1 MKLNIKKRTWLSI
14 HTCLALFCC
23 FAEIVPTFASPAP
36 QSFFDP
42 ADAITGLEAGEATLI
57 GRPSASR
64 KALPSSGK
72 SKIEQVYSKN
82 EVVYLLPFSPFIQS
96 LVTANANNKGVLIAL
111 LAPAQEYSARVLT
124 DDNGYFVFRGL
135 KPGRYLLLTAVPYKA
150 AVTIREDTGKTRTE
164 TQYNSTPIFGA
175 EGFEGFQLE
184 SSTSITSPIYRY
196 RDAVTDL
203 EHRIIKIVDV
213 KADQTVTNLGEIQ

>member
-1 MKLNIKKRTWLSI
+1 MKLNMKKRTWLSI
-14 HTCLALFCC
+14 HAYFVLFCC

-42 ADAITGLEAGEATLI
+42 ADAIAGLEAGEAILI

-64 KALPSSGK
+64 TAGSGK
-72 SKIEQVYSKN
+72 SKIERVYSKN

-124 DDNGYFVFRGL
+124 DENGYFVFRGL

-175 EGFEGFQLE
+175 EGFEGYQLE

-203 EHRIIKIVDV
+203 EHRILKIVDV
-213 KADQTVTNLGEIQ
+213 RADQTVTNLGEIQ